1 MGKYIFFNADRRK
14 VARKPP
20 RSNQFKYIVLGLT
33 GSHTN
38 FEFSKIFLTDYRP
51 ASREIFSN
59 DGLHRNLILE
69 KRKKLDWFPKAIC
82 SSFLSARDVQVSHI
96 CDMMFACIL

>member
-69 KRKKLDWFPKAIC
+69 KRKKLD
-82 SSFLSARDVQVSHI
+82 
-96 CDMMFACIL
+96 